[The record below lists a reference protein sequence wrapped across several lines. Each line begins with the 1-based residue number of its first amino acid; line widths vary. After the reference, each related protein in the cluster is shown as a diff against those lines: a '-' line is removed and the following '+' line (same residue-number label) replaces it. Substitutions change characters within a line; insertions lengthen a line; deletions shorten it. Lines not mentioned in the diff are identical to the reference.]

1 MEKNKSAS
9 ERRKERDSLTH
20 KNNFNE
26 VKVPLILRKHL
37 FYDDEKISGTRYFFR
52 FLIISIVFIWP
63 SMILDNSFFRI
74 ILFILFS
81 YMFSVVVYKRCNSI
95 KFSRIIGAIWG
106 FSVIWFSVLLNY
118 QQIDGIGLITTV
130 PHLILIFKNG
140 FSDTTTV
147 LETKTDK
154 YPKP

>member
-20 KNNFNE
+20 NNNFNE

-63 SMILDNSFFRI
+63 SMIFR
-74 ILFILFS
+74 
-81 YMFSVVVYKRCNSI
+81 
-95 KFSRIIGAIWG
+95 
-106 FSVIWFSVLLNY
+106 
-118 QQIDGIGLITTV
+118 
-130 PHLILIFKNG
+130 
-140 FSDTTTV
+140 
-147 LETKTDK
+147 
-154 YPKP
+154 